1 MDEKKKKNNIFL
13 KVLGILFLIYISLYI
28 MDNLGYYNR
37 LYNKRRVLKYDQL
50 FSIFQQKP
58 LDSLR

>member
-1 MDEKKKKNNIFL
+1 MEEKKKKNNIFL